1 MGNFFIVITLIGFA
15 LFLILLV
22 LVQRGRGGGLAGAL
36 GGAGGQSAFGAKAGD
51 TFTKITMWTA
61 FFWIV
66 FCVFAVR
73 IMTGSS
79 EPDFSETLRGSRSEA
94 TELGGSAPGAET
106 AADGGP
112 SAATTPSADAS
123 ATTPPA
129 AEGTKNKEAEP
140 TKEAPQK

>member
-1 MGNFFIVITLIGFA
+1 MKDFFIVITLIGFA

-73 IMTGSS
+73 IMTGSNA
-79 EPDFSETLRGSRSEA
+79 PDFSNTITGTSSETSD
-94 TELGGSAPGAET
+94 LGGAAPVAET
-106 AADGGP
+106 GADDGP
-112 SAATTPSADAS
+112 PATSSADES
-123 ATTPPA
+123 AVTPPA
-129 AEGTKNKEAEP
+129 TDEAKDKKAEP
-140 TKEAPQK
+140 TEEPPQK